1 MDNTESANEIS
12 IDGSYVEFGFEFYI
26 TLWAGY
32 AYSSVFW
39 TAEDSAREKV
49 NDISIVMDGA
59 LLNASINIKV
69 NGKEVVNVGRC
80 GSHYQHNWEQD
91 DKIRVKIWK
100 TGAYSNNCTRFY
112 ARKSDTAF
120 WDCLLDATNGDHEFY
135 LDRSKG
141 YVEFGFEF
149 DVMGSFGEWQYSGV
163 FWTAEDSAREKVWDI
178 YIEMYGVSSTVGRFI
193 SVNCKTLVYGL
204 SDGEIYGNHY
214 FKKENKIRVRIEKTG
229 FYSNNHTRLYAR
241 KAGDTKWD
249 ILFDGANGDHEFYID
264 ESKGYAEFGFEFD
277 ITWGTDWPYSD
288 VFWTAADSEREKV
301 EDIYIYMGGYST
313 SATIDIYVN
322 DEEVVSEGNFS
333 SHEERKWDLND
344 IKVTVSHSGT
354 YTRTTQEL
362 FARTL
367 TGEEV
372 VLNGRTGSYTML
384 VSPTAYVD
392 IGYKFG
398 VNTYTTLPYNDYFW
412 FGKDHP
418 NDTVEEITIHTSG
431 TYWITNPCIEIT
443 VSHYYNDDL
452 KI

>member
-1 MDNTESANEIS
+1 M
-12 IDGSYVEFGFEFYI
+12 
-26 TLWAGY
+26 
-32 AYSSVFW
+32 
-39 TAEDSAREKV
+39 
-49 NDISIVMDGA
+49 
-59 LLNASINIKV
+59 
-69 NGKEVVNVGRC
+69 
-80 GSHYQHNWEQD
+80 
-91 DKIRVKIWK
+91 KIWK

-120 WDCLLDATNGDHEFY
+120 WECLLDATNGEHEFY
-135 LDRSKG
+135 IDRSKG

-163 FWTAEDSAREKVWDI
+163 FWTAAQSEEEKVEGI
-178 YIEMYGVSSTVGRFI
+178 YIEMNGTVR
-193 SVNCKTLVYGL
+193 
-204 SDGEIYGNHY
+204 DAEIY
-214 FKKENKIRVRIEKTG
+214 
-229 FYSNNHTRLYAR
+229 
-241 KAGDTKWD
+241 
-249 ILFDGANGDHEFYID
+249 
-264 ESKGYAEFGFEFD
+264 
-277 ITWGTDWPYSD
+277 
-288 VFWTAADSEREKV
+288 
-301 EDIYIYMGGYST
+301 
-313 SATIDIYVN
+313 IYVN
-322 DEEVVSEGNFS
+322 DKKVVSEDWIYS
-333 SHEERKWDLND
+333 QDQHHWDLNSA

-354 YTRTTQEL
+354 CTRTTQEL

-443 VSHYYNDDL
+443 VKGRKDGKGDTVILYHYYNDDL